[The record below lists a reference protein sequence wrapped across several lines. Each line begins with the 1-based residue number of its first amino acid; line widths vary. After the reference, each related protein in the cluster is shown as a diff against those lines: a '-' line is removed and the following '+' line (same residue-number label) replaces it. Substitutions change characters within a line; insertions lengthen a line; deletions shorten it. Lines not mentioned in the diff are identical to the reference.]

1 MPTTRTKTSADG
13 LTSLIIST
21 RRHCIALCLLLA
33 HATST
38 DAQELHSYRNLAE
51 GGYHFWFYSPEKPD
65 RKPVPYLPEDPD
77 LRWRMYLAE
86 MYHPAEPAR
95 WWLQEKDKETEEAE
109 RAARL
114 KPLVVFL
121 HGQSLC
127 GRDIRKVLQYG
138 TLEAM
143 DYGLEVDAFVL
154 APQNPGGAWKPDKLM
169 DLVEWASRT
178 HPNIDTTRVYVL
190 GMSLGGYGTLDLAA
204 AYPHRIAAAMAI
216 CGGATTKDIAN
227 LRQVPLW
234 ILHGTLD
241 TAVPISCS
249 DRVVA
254 AMKRGAR
261 PERLIYSRLKGY
273 DHGRPARLFYMPH
286 TYEWL
291 FAHRLTDEGRPL
303 SKDISI
309 GTHNIPAAYRHLRGR
324 GHLPSSGSR
333 EVHAYGHLE
342 HLEYILRQD
351 SIARADSIVRTPKGR
366 QSQNL

>member
-1 MPTTRTKTSADG
+1 MITHAKHICT
-13 LTSLIIST
+13 
-21 RRHCIALCLLLA
+21 LLLVILLA
-33 HATST
+33 GLSTS
-38 DAQELHSYRNLAE
+38 AQELHSYKNLNE
-51 GGYHFWFYSPEKPD
+51 GGYNFWFYSPEKPKL
-65 RKPVPYLPEDPD
+65 RPTPIRPTDPD
-77 LRWRMYLAE
+77 LQWRIYMEEL
-86 MYHPAEPAR
+86 YHPSEPTK
-95 WWLQEKDKETEEAE
+95 WWLHEEEKKAAEAE
-109 RAARL
+109 KAAKL

-127 GRDIRKVLQYG
+127 GTDIRKVLRYG

-143 DYGLEVDAFVL
+143 DHGLKVDAFVL
-154 APQNPGGAWKPDKLM
+154 APQNPGGAWKPKKLM

-178 HPNIDTTRVYVL
+178 YPNIDTTRVYVL
-190 GMSLGGYGTLDLAA
+190 GMSLGGYGTMDFTA

-254 AMKRGAR
+254 AMKRGAK

-273 DHGRPARLFYMPH
+273 DHGRPARLFYMAD

-291 FAHRLTDEGRPL
+291 FSHRLTDEGRPL
-303 SKDISI
+303 NKTISI
-309 GTHNIPAAYRHLRGR
+309 GTHNIPTAYRNLRGKGHLR
-324 GHLPSSGSR
+324 SSGNR
-333 EVHAYGHLE
+333 EAFACGTQE
-342 HLEYILRQD
+342 HLEYTQRQD
-351 SIARADSIVRTPKGR
+351 SIAALTTSR
-366 QSQNL
+366 